1 MAHSDSQTAKG
12 MYRTTLE
19 GIRCETSL
27 PTAPP
32 RSALTQ
38 SVAPDTGSLRIQAA
52 EGGKETI
59 GRDCRREPGVESPP
73 RPPPAHPAPPPFA
86 GHRQRRHDQPG
97 RQGRHRGA
105 ATRRTAPRQ
114 RAAGLLAGM
123 AGGNGGR
130 ESGGWRQ
137 MGRHCGTGRPKAG
150 CRGEG
155 EGAAGPGRPL
165 GAVRRT
171 AVCGIVATRRKPVAN
186 GKRARARTRQAR
198 RGGAV

>member
-1 MAHSDSQTAKG
+1 MNGAFRQPDSQRNVQDDSRRNPLRNLPPHSPAPLRPDPISCPWYGKPSDPGCRGRKG
-12 MYRTTLE
+12 DDRAGLPE
-19 GIRCETSL
+19 RARSRIPSL
-27 PTAPP
+27 HPPPP
-32 RSALTQ
+32 RLSQ
-38 SVAPDTGSLRIQAA
+38 DIDNVAMTNLVGKGDIEVLR
-52 EGGKETI
+52 
-59 GRDCRREPGVESPP
+59 RDARR
-73 RPPPAHPAPPPFA
+73 
-86 GHRQRRHDQPG
+86 
-97 RQGRHRGA
+97 
-105 ATRRTAPRQ
+105 
-114 RAAGLLAGM
+114 RAARRGP

-130 ESGGWRQ
+130 ECGGWRQ